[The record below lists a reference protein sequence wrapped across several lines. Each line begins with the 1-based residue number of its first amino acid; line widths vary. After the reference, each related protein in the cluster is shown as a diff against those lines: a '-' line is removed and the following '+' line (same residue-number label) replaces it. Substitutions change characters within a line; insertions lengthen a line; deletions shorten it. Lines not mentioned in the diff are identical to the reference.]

1 MKNRNEILDIYL
13 QQFASYKSV
22 QLLINPSFVLKDSN
36 ILESLEQTRE
46 RFIQIIPEIELQEN
60 EKIEL
65 ISKSKSLYSVVNC
78 ERRIADGTLLI
89 N

>member
-36 ILESLEQTRE
+36 ILESLEQ
-46 RFIQIIPEIELQEN
+46 QE
-60 EKIEL
+60 
-65 ISKSKSLYSVVNC
+65 SVLYK
-78 ERRIADGTLLI
+78 
-89 N
+89 